1 MSNRDI
7 NKELLIESIE
17 LHLKNNHLD
26 SDSLNVMVEYAP
38 LIHEKLAEAY
48 GMSRGEFRQYVSKRE
63 RIEIDELKRAI
74 LKTALSPINP
84 STGKPYF
91 YDIDQIPVVHVSVQ
105 STGDETL
112 IKYESNDEELLNEV
126 VSQIDKKVFIVDDP
140 LCPR

>member
-26 SDSLNVMVEYAP
+26 SDSLNVMAEYAP

-48 GMSRGEFRQYVSKRE
+48 GMSRGEFRQHVSKRE
-63 RIEIDELKRAI
+63 HIEIDELKRAI

-105 STGDETL
+105 SRGDETV
-112 IKYESNDEELLNEV
+112 IKYESNDKKLLDEV
-126 VSQIDKKVFIVDDP
+126 VSDIDKKVFIANNP
-140 LCPR
+140 LYPW

>member
-74 LKTALSPINP
+74 LKTVLSPINP
-84 STGKPYF
+84 STRKPYF

-105 STGDETL
+105 TTGDETV
-112 IKYESNDEELLNEV
+112 IKYESNDKKLLDKV
-126 VSQIDKKVFIVDDP
+126 VSDIDKKVFTTDNP
-140 LCPR
+140 LYP

>member
-48 GMSRGEFRQYVSKRE
+48 GMSRGEFRQYVSRRE

-105 STGDETL
+105 SRGDETV
-112 IKYESNDEELLNEV
+112 IKYESNDKKLLDEV
-126 VSQIDKKVFIVDDP
+126 VSDID
-140 LCPR
+140 